1 MSTTPSIALVTET
14 WPPEINGVAMT
25 LSRLV
30 DGLRRRGH
38 AVQVVR
44 PRQRAD
50 RQPDSAAAQA
60 QLLVPGAPIPGYGG
74 LRFGLPVR
82 RTLLRDWTEQRPEL
96 VHIATEGPLGWAA
109 LSAAAQLAIP
119 VTTSFHTQF
128 HQYCG
133 HYGLSWL
140 RRCVSDYLRHFHNQ
154 SLYTLAPNQSLC
166 EVLQAEGYRNVAVLG
181 RGIDTAL
188 FNPGRRSA
196 ELRNAWGV
204 EENTLVALYV
214 GRLAAEKN
222 LNTVIEAFD
231 ALNTQHPAAR
241 MVWVGDGPL
250 LPKLRKKHSGHIFMG
265 AKTGVELAACYAS
278 ADVFLFPSLTET
290 FGNVTLEAMASG
302 LAVVAYNYAAAEQFV
317 RHGSNGLTADK
328 GDNRSFCRLAAVL
341 GTNPAWARQL
351 GGQAT
356 ADMPDFGWEK
366 MLEQF
371 THTIQQAMQQRV
383 ALAVPDTGGHP

>member
-1 MSTTPSIALVTET
+1 MTASLSIALVTET

-30 DGLRRRGH
+30 DGLHRSGH

-44 PRQRAD
+44 PRQHAD
-50 RQPDSAAAQA
+50 RQADGTTDQA

-82 RTLLRDWTEQRPEL
+82 RTLLRNWSAQRPEL

-109 LSAAAQLAIP
+109 LSAAARLAIP

-140 RRCVSDYLRHFHNQ
+140 RRCVSHYLRHFHNQ
-154 SLYTLAPNQSLC
+154 SLYTLAPNQALC
-166 EVLQAEGYRNVAVLG
+166 EALLAEGYRNVTLLG

-188 FNPGRRSA
+188 FNPERRSA
-196 ELRNAWGV
+196 ELRRTWGA
-204 EENTLVALYV
+204 EEHSLVALYV
-214 GRLAAEKN
+214 GRLAPEKN
-222 LNTVIEAFD
+222 LSTVIAAFEALS
-231 ALNTQHPAAR
+231 AEHPAAR

-250 LPKLRKKHSGHIFMG
+250 LAKLRKKYPGHLFLG

-278 ADVFLFPSLTET
+278 ADVFLFASLTET

-302 LAVVAYNYAAAEQFV
+302 LAVVAYQYAAAEQFV
-317 RHGSNGLTADK
+317 RHGINGLTINK
-328 GDNRSFCRLAAVL
+328 GDSRAFCRSAAIL
-341 GTNPAWARQL
+341 GANPAWAKQL
-351 GGQAT
+351 GAQAT
-356 ADMPDFGWEK
+356 ADMPDCGWDK

-371 THTIQQAMQQRV
+371 TRTMQQATRR
-383 ALAVPDTGGHP
+383 GGNA